1 MEIDVRER
9 LRSGPSEE
17 LVSLV
22 FEPAIRRDFEMGFQ
36 HLIDINKAHVI
47 MLCKQNLLLRDDAS
61 AILGA
66 LEKLESGA
74 YSLEDLNF
82 AAEDLHF
89 NVETRVIQLVG
100 AEIGGR
106 MHMGRSRNDLHATMD
121 RMMARVGIL
130 EVMDLLAELI
140 DTATGLAGEHV
151 DTVMTGYTHTQP
163 AQPVSL
169 GYYLSGVVEAL
180 KRDSARLE
188 AAYSN
193 INRCPLGAGAMAGTG
208 FPIDRSLVSELLGFD
223 MPTSN
228 SLDAVASRDWVSET
242 LAALSILM
250 SNISRLSHDLYIW
263 STDEFSYVEVADSL
277 AAVSSIMP
285 QKKNPIALEHCK
297 AKAGHVFGALVANL
311 SCTKNTPFGHC
322 RDISA
327 ESVTPLWSGLEETC
341 AALRL
346 ITESIRTLTVNK
358 DVMSGR
364 ARDNFSTATEL
375 ADSLV
380 RQFDMP
386 FRIAHMIVAKV
397 VSNAVGAG
405 IRSDHITPEMVDEAA
420 VSVIGR
426 PLGLSREMLKQV
438 MDPDLNMRIRSSLG
452 GPAPTE
458 VRAMLAD
465 DSRHLDEYRARTCA
479 RKKGLFDAGK
489 RLDSEVSVLSM

>member
-47 MLCKQNLLLRDDAS
+47 MLCKQNLLLRNDAS

-74 YSLEDLNF
+74 YSLEDLDF

-100 AEIGGR
+100 AETGGR

-130 EVMDLLAELI
+130 GVMDLLAELI

-169 GYYLSGVVEAL
+169 GYYLCGVVEAP
-180 KRDSARLE
+180 KRDCARLE
-188 AAYSN
+188 AAYSHV
-193 INRCPLGAGAMAGTG
+193 NRCPLGAGAMAGTG

-250 SNISRLSHDLYIW
+250 SNISRLSYDLYIW
-263 STDEFSYVEVADSL
+263 STDEFSYIEVADSL

-311 SCTKNTPFGHC
+311 SCTKNTPFSHC

-358 DVMSGR
+358 DVMSKR

-397 VSNAVGAG
+397 VSNAIEAG

-420 VSVIGR
+420 TSVIGR
-426 PLGLSREMLKQV
+426 PIGLSCEMLKQV
-438 MDPDLNMRIRSSLG
+438 MDPDLNMRIRSSHG

-458 VRAMLAD
+458 VKAMIAD
-465 DSRHLDEYRARTCA
+465 NVRRLDGFRARILA
-479 RKKGLFDAGK
+479 RKRGLSDAGK
-489 RLDSEVSVLSM
+489 RLDSEASVLSR